1 MYLHTWTLAF
11 FFAAG
16 QLLSFVAAHVEMKFP
31 TPFRSKF
38 LVPQGPNTDFTN
50 TAPLSPDGSNF
61 PCKGYHH
68 DSLPPT
74 ATLTAGQS
82 FTLQYF
88 LDTFVANRQIR
99 WIGHAQRRQLSSLR
113 LV

>member
-1 MYLHTWTLAF
+1 MYYAFSSTWIVFAF

-16 QLLSFVAAHVEMKFP
+16 QLSSFVQAHVEMKSP
-31 TPFRSKF
+31 APFRSKF

-82 FTLQYF
+82 FTLQYAHLF
-88 LDTFVANRQIR
+88 CGGSF
-99 WIGHAQRRQLSSLR
+99 G
-113 LV
+113 